1 MSTQG
6 DSPLRSLIAAAQ
18 GTDYR
23 SFDSLS
29 AARLDPDGVVILEGD
44 DGGQIYVVARAIDVA
59 CSENTLAELLCDI
72 DVREWPGND
81 SGSARVCFEQQP
93 IGSGVAGG
101 MGGGVVSDGVWV
113 HPRLRA
119 LEEAICEVL
128 RGKRAHLA
136 ARSHP

>member
-1 MSTQG
+1 MTTDKG
-6 DSPLRSLIAAAQ
+6 DSPMRSLIAEAE

-29 AARLDPDGVVILEGD
+29 AARLDPNGVVILEGD
-44 DGGQIYVVARAIDVA
+44 DGGQIYVVVRAIDVA
-59 CSENTLAELLCDI
+59 CSEDTLHQLLCDI

-81 SGSARVCFEQQP
+81 LNSARVCFEQRP

-119 LEEAICEVL
+119 LEETICEVL
-128 RGKRAHLA
+128 RGKRARLVD
-136 ARSHP
+136 